1 MASAMRTLLAL
12 ATLALIT
19 GSALGG
25 ETPWQ
30 EIAPNVQMRLI
41 STGKIKPDGTTLIA
55 LEINMPENTKTY
67 WRIPGDTGFPAE
79 LNFSGSDGVGDNIV
93 HWPFPKR
100 DQTADYLD
108 YVYYGPTV
116 LPVELQ
122 LTTDTPELEL
132 EAVLGIC
139 SDICVPAQASFSMPL
154 QDGKPDSANALR
166 IKQAL
171 ALAPIEWPSGEPSFG
186 EVTYDAASAQLLI
199 PIVSPAVDLDSLI
212 VTAPDGMPP
221 LGTPQ
226 KSPEPNLVVVPVLNG
241 ADEISMD
248 GKIVQLT
255 FMTSEGSFE
264 ITRPIKSAAAG
275 Q

>member
-1 MASAMRTLLAL
+1 MRCLLAL
-12 ATLALIT
+12 AILALFT
-19 GSALGG
+19 GSARAG

-30 EIAPNVQMRLI
+30 EIAPEVEMRLI

-79 LNFSGSDGVGDNIV
+79 LDFSSSTGVEDHAV

-122 LTTDTPELEL
+122 LTGDAPELKL
-132 EAVLGIC
+132 HSVLGVC

-154 QDGKPDSANALR
+154 ANSKPDSANGLR
-166 IKQAL
+166 IKQAM
-171 ALAPIEWPSGEPSFG
+171 ALAPIEWPQSEQAFG
-186 EVTYDAASAQLLI
+186 DVIYDATQGELRI
-199 PIVSPAVDLDSLI
+199 PVMSSAVDLSSLI
-212 VTAPDGMPP
+212 VTAPDGSPHY
-221 LGTPQ
+221 GTPQ
-226 KSPEPNLVVVPVLNG
+226 KSPEPNLVVVPVLDG
-241 ADEISMD
+241 ADEFSTNAQS
-248 GKIVQLT
+248 VQLT
-255 FMTSEGSFE
+255 FMTDEGSFE
-264 ITRPIKSAAAG
+264 TTRTIEFGAAG
-275 Q
+275 L

>member
-1 MASAMRTLLAL
+1 MRALSAL

-30 EIAPNVQMRLI
+30 EIAPDVEMRLI

-67 WRIPGDTGFPAE
+67 WRVPGDTGFPAE
-79 LNFSGSDGVGDNIV
+79 LDFSDSDGVGGNTI

-116 LPVELQ
+116 LPVELE
-122 LTTDTPELEL
+122 LTADAPELKL
-132 EAVLGIC
+132 QAVLGVC
-139 SDICVPAQASFSMPL
+139 SDICIPAQASFSMPL
-154 QDGKPDSANALR
+154 RDGKPDSANALR

-171 ALAPIEWPSGEPSFG
+171 ALAPIEWPQDEPSFG
-186 EVTYDAASAQLLI
+186 EITYDPASAQLRI
-199 PIVSPAVDLDSLI
+199 PIVSPAVELDSLI
-212 VTAPDGMPP
+212 VTAPNGMPP

-226 KSPEPNLVVVPVLNG
+226 KSPERNLVVVPVLSG

-248 GKIVQLT
+248 GQIVQLT

-264 ITRPIKSAAAG
+264 ITRPIGSAAAG